1 MKTEFYLLIINNI
14 KKNYM
19 SQKFKKVLQDSKKN
33 DTIIIGEQTFS
44 NEIILNESIQ
54 CSIFWTLTFFDVKFK
69 NVDFTGS
76 TLVKST
82 FKSILI

>member
-1 MKTEFYLLIINNI
+1 
-14 KKNYM
+14 M

-54 CSIFWTLTFFDVKFK
+54 CSIF
-69 NVDFTGS
+69 
-76 TLVKST
+76 
-82 FKSILI
+82 